1 MLKLCT
7 YTLGFIGFLGL
18 ALGLFG
24 GPTFMTCGSILLGA
38 ALIAASIQSIKDTK

>member
-7 YTLGFIGFLGL
+7 HTIGFIGFLGL

-24 GPTFMTCGSILLGA
+24 GPTFMTCGCILLSA
-38 ALIAASIQSIKDTK
+38 ALIAASIQSLNDSK